1 MDSEEI
7 EKLKMEISELER
19 ENDKLSKM
27 KIKNKELEYERNKLI
42 RILRDYESARG

>member
-1 MDSEEI
+1 
-7 EKLKMEISELER
+7 MEISELER